1 MAVESAQPLT
11 IDAAAVQRAE
21 LMHSAVY
28 GTLATAIVIAGEVHE
43 SRIAMAASILFTVIT
58 YAICHAYADVV
69 GLAAA
74 SVWNRT
80 QQLGAEIVQEWP
92 LVVAAVP
99 MLLALIASAFFGFT
113 LEGSAE
119 FALIFATVML
129 FVWGVLSVPG
139 ASRMRQLRAGLF
151 DAGLGVIV
159 ILFALWLRH

>member
-1 MAVESAQPLT
+1 
-11 IDAAAVQRAE
+11 
-21 LMHSAVY
+21 MHSAVY

-43 SRIAMAASILFTVIT
+43 SRIAMAASILFTVVT

-74 SVWNRT
+74 NAWNRT
-80 QQLGAEIVQEWP
+80 VQLWAEVLQEWP

-99 MLLALIASAFFGFT
+99 MLLALLASAIFT
-113 LEGSAE
+113 LTLETSAE
-119 FALIFATVML
+119 LALVCATVML
-129 FVWGVLSVPG
+129 FTWGVLSVPG
-139 ASRMRQLRAGLF
+139 ASRARQARAGLF

>member
-1 MAVESAQPLT
+1 MK

-43 SRIAMAASILFTVIT
+43 SRIAMAGSIIFTVVT
-58 YAICHAYADVV
+58 YAVCHAYADVV
-69 GLAAA
+69 GLAAV

-80 QQLGAEIVQEWP
+80 EQLGAELVQEWP
-92 LVVAAVP
+92 LVIAAVP
-99 MLLALIASAFFGFT
+99 MLVALAGSAFFGLT
-113 LEGSAE
+113 LDASAE
-119 FALIFATVML
+119 IALVCASVML

-139 ASRMRQLRAGLF
+139 AARIRQIRAGLF
-151 DAGLGVIV
+151 DAGLGVVV